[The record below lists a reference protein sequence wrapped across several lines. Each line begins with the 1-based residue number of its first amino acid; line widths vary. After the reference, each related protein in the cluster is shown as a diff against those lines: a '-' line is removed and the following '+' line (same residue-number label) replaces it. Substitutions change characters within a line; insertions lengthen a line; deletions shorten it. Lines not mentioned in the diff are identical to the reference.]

1 MKHKFARAAV
11 VFAVAS
17 TFALG
22 SGAAFAGSGA
32 VPSGKAGK
40 VDESVQDCLAEQSS
54 DFYCPDED
62 NSASK
67 DKAEPKAPATG
78 GDSNSGG
85 AIVQKGAYPYEE
97 PGTDGK
103 YRLDEKM
110 CREALKHS
118 EPPHQDGDR
127 WAYWNACKDK
137 YGSHHEPAKKHE
149 PKYDPD
155 HKYPTPKT
163 KAPTV
168 HVTPSFTG

>member
-1 MKHKFARAAV
+1 MKTKLARAAV
-11 VFAVAS
+11 ILAISGSFVA
-17 TFALG
+17 G
-22 SGAAFAGSGA
+22 SGAAFAGSGDSA
-32 VPSGKAGK
+32 PFNKDARTKSEAKA
-40 VDESVQDCLAEQSS
+40 A
-54 DFYCPDED
+54 
-62 NSASK
+62 
-67 DKAEPKAPATG
+67 KADDYK
-78 GDSNSGG
+78 
-85 AIVQKGAYPYEE
+85 YEE
-97 PGTDGK
+97 PGEDGSYK
-103 YRLDEKM
+103 LDKKQ
-110 CREALKHS
+110 CAEALKHP